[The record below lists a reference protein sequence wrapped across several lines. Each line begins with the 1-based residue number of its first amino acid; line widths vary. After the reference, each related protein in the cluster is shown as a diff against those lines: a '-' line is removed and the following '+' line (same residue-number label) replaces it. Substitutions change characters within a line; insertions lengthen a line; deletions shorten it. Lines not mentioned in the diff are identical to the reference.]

1 MLNPINRSL
10 WLAPT
15 LSIGLLA
22 GCQTMP
28 QPAPKPVIAPPPT
41 RTIIVITPP
50 PQVSSDV
57 NRSPLP
63 GAGLPQLS
71 TQPIPTPTDA
81 LPPAAPPSLPLPPQP
96 QAQSRNLRDGHN
108 MPAVTHLISQAKI
121 MMEQGRIDIA
131 EQQLTRAQRMAP
143 DNTAVYAYLSN
154 IALQRK
160 NGAQAEAMARRGLL
174 VASNPTQQK
183 AFWQLIL
190 LAAQQQGNARTENEA
205 QIAIA
210 RFR

>member
-1 MLNPINRSL
+1 MYTLMDRFS
-10 WLAPT
+10 WLIAA
-15 LSIGLLA
+15 LGMSVLAACQSI
-22 GCQTMP
+22 P
-28 QPAPKPVIAPPPT
+28 QPAPKPATAPPT

-50 PQVSSDV
+50 PQVSSDA

-63 GAGLPQLS
+63 GAGLPPLS
-71 TQPIPTPTDA
+71 TQPIPTPANT
-81 LPPAAPPSLPLPPQP
+81 LPAVVPPPSLPPQP
-96 QAQSRNLRDGHN
+96 TVQNRTRRDGHN

-121 MMEQGRIDIA
+121 MMDQGHLEVA

-174 VASNPTQQK
+174 VASNTAQQK

-190 LAAQQQGNARTENEA
+190 LAAQQQGSSRSENEA
-205 QIAIA
+205 RSAIA
-210 RFR
+210 RLP